1 MTVSVGKS
9 KSGANHFEIPSN
21 RYHYDHRHC
30 RHPFGRRRCL
40 QHGCASGRLRE
51 RELPA
56 GCLSPNRSVASRAGS
71 LQQAS
76 LPAMQRRRQLRRQA
90 TVATTIIIVGLVC
103 FCCGASVGFCFRRL
117 LRFAGMILVVVAAAL
132 LLSSAAGASECLPS
146 VKAARAIH
154 HTGHIAWSGGC
165 YFAGYPGR
173 RHRHDSQVRHAKAPV
188 PKERPAFASDARVQ
202 TAWGIHS
209 RGMAETLPAQTA
221 PAALTPQGRIN
232 EAFAAVGMRR

>member
-1 MTVSVGKS
+1 MLTFLSYLVVFWLGI
-9 KSGANHFEIPSN
+9 G
-21 RYHYDHRHC
+21 
-30 RHPFGRRRCL
+30 FG
-40 QHGCASGRLRE
+40 
-51 RELPA
+51 
-56 GCLSPNRSVASRAGS
+56 
-71 LQQAS
+71 
-76 LPAMQRRRQLRRQA
+76 
-90 TVATTIIIVGLVC
+90 
-103 FCCGASVGFCFRRL
+103 FFFRRL
-117 LRFAGMILVVVAAAL
+117 AAMAAAVLIIIAAAL

-154 HTGHIAWSGGC
+154 HKGHIAWSGGC

-173 RHRHDSQVRHAKAPV
+173 RHRHDSQVRQTKAPV